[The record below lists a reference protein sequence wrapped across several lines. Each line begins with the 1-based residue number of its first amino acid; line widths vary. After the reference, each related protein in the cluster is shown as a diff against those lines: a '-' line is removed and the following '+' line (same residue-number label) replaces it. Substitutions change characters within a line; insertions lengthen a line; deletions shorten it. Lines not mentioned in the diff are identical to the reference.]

1 MRWRA
6 YRNENTIFQP
16 KTHYGT
22 RFIPII
28 SHNRYLYFSLFS
40 TKVVFQAG
48 LSMRQGVFPSW
59 GKLCARRDAVPRV
72 RTSGVVGWHRQ
83 DAWNKLRKA
92 QCSRLDHDMG
102 NDILFCTRP
111 GKMKG
116 RSSRQMEKAANF
128 PYRKI
133 FFKKSEKRGKKRP
146 FPCPYI

>member
-16 KTHYGT
+16 KSHYGA
-22 RFIPII
+22 RFIHII
-28 SHNRYLYFSLFS
+28 SNNRYLYFSFFS
-40 TKVVFQAG
+40 SEMVFPAG
-48 LSMRQGVFPSW
+48 LSMRQGVFPSRR
-59 GKLCARRDAVPRV
+59 KLHAGQDAVPRD
-72 RTSGVVGWHRQ
+72 RTAGFVGWRRQ

-92 QCSRLDHDMG
+92 QCSHLDHDMG
-102 NDILFCTRP
+102 NDLLFCTRP

-133 FFKKSEKRGKKRP
+133 FFQK
-146 FPCPYI
+146 I